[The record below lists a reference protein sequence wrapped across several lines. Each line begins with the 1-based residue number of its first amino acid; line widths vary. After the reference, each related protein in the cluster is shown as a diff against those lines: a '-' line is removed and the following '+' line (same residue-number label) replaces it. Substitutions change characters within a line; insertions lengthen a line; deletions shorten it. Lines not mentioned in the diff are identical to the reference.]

1 MFEFW
6 LWVTMNM
13 CMCSGVTVSTVGSTF
28 QFSGLVTVKHKKS
41 PQSLY
46 FLSLFLFFFF
56 FFPLVILPHVYL
68 NRYCYCAFS
77 AQWKGG
83 TVWFGE
89 LIESAL
95 THKDIVTLQCEP
107 ITIPLQCV
115 MFFFINSTSLTELL
129 IYKRLWKKSFLR
141 LS

>member
-1 MFEFW
+1 
-6 LWVTMNM
+6 MNM

-56 FFPLVILPHVYL
+56 FFPLVILPHMYL

-83 TVWFGE
+83 TV
-89 LIESAL
+89 
-95 THKDIVTLQCEP
+95 
-107 ITIPLQCV
+107 
-115 MFFFINSTSLTELL
+115 
-129 IYKRLWKKSFLR
+129 
-141 LS
+141 